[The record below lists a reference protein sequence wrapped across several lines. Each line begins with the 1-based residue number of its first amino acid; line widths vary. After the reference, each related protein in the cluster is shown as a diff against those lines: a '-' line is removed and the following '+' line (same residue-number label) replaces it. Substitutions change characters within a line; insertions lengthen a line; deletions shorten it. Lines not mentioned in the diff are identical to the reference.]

1 MVANSGDS
9 HSGVIAW
16 FIRNPVAANL
26 LMLFIVIVGFVSA
39 MSMRTQALPDQ
50 ALDQVVIEVV
60 YPGASP
66 GEIESTVVTKLE
78 DALRGVQGISEMQA
92 VASEGLAR
100 ITLDVSS
107 DFTVEEILDEAKLA
121 VDRVSSFPASM
132 EKPRIYK
139 SEIESM
145 VMFVQVYGDLDEKA
159 MKSYGESVRDELLEL
174 PNVTSINFFGAR
186 PYEISIE
193 LNKAQLR
200 QYDLTLEEVATAVRN
215 SSLDLPAGSLKTE
228 SGNILLRAEAQA
240 YHQYEFEKVP
250 LRTRE
255 DGTRLTLGDIAV
267 INDGFVET
275 EGQLLFDGRPS
286 VGMQISAVGNQNALD
301 ISAEVNQYVEEK
313 KKTLPPSIG
322 MDAWLDISFYLKSTV
337 AMMLD
342 NLWYGILLVLLVL
355 GIFLRLELAFWCI
368 VGLPVCF
375 LGAFSL
381 MPMFDI
387 SINIISLFGFILVLG
402 VVVDDAIIIGE
413 SAQSAVDE
421 HGLSL
426 DSITRGVYR
435 VAVPATF
442 GVLTT
447 IAAFIP
453 MVVMEGPA
461 ASTAAAIGGVVVLC
475 LVFSLVESK
484 LILPAHLGQMEP
496 LPNVHPRDMDP
507 LRRWQQKFTTSFSRF
522 VQERYKPALVFA
534 IEHRYNTISVFV
546 AILIISG
553 GVIASPLIHVVLFPA
568 LPSDFISATIE
579 VVDGAPTS
587 QTIKIVDHV
596 ADTIKEIDQE
606 RPEGEKLIKHM
617 FEYAN
622 GSSGQIF
629 VELNKDSNRAVNA
642 IDLAAEWR
650 ERVGDI
656 AGTKKLQTNGSTT
669 VGGGDTF
676 NFKLVSNNYQQ
687 LDDAAQAL
695 QKTLAQFDGIFD
707 IESTSNS
714 SALEIDLNIK
724 PEAEILG
731 LTLQD
736 LAQQVRAGF
745 YGIEAQRI
753 QRDSEE
759 IKVMVRFPAE
769 ERSSI
774 GSLENMYIRT
784 ADGSEVPFLAVAGM
798 DLRNGRSN
806 IVRHDSKRAV
816 IVTANADTK
825 KVEPT
830 LVVEA
835 IQKQFVEQ
843 LSEEFPD
850 VRLEL
855 GGASKEEQK
864 FMQKL
869 GFMMG
874 VTLFAI
880 YALLAIPLKSYLQ
893 PLIIMGVI
901 PFGMI
906 GALIG
911 HVVMG
916 IPFSFLSVFGI
927 VALAGV
933 VVNDSLIMVD
943 FINKGVDDGL
953 DLESAAVLAGTQRIR
968 AILLTSLTTFFGL
981 LPMLMETSL
990 SAQMVLPM
998 AVSLGFGILF
1008 ATGITLFLIPCM
1020 YVILVDVDRSRNVFS
1035 KHNYESVLEHEGQ
1048 LEPRSGA

>member
-1 MVANSGDS
+1 MAREDI

-26 LMLFIVIVGFVSA
+26 MMLLIVILGFVSA
-39 MSMRTQALPDQ
+39 FSMRTQALPDQ
-50 ALDQVVIEVV
+50 ELDQVVIQVI

-92 VASEGLAR
+92 VASEGSAR
-100 ITLDVSS
+100 ITLEVGS
-107 DFTVEEILDEAKLA
+107 DFDVQDILDEAKLA
-121 VDRVSSFPASM
+121 VDRVSSFPATM

-139 SEIESM
+139 REIRSL
-145 VMFVQVYGDLDEKA
+145 VMFVQVYGDLDERA
-159 MKSYGESVRDELLEL
+159 MKSFAASVRDELLEL
-174 PNVTSINFFGAR
+174 PTVTAIELFGAR

-193 LNKAQLR
+193 LSKAQLR
-200 QYDLTLEEVATAVRN
+200 QYDLTLQEVATAIRN
-215 SSLDLPAGSLKTE
+215 SSLDLPAGSLRTE
-228 SGNILLRAEAQA
+228 SGNILLRAQGQA
-240 YHQYEFEKVP
+240 YHQFEFEAVP
-250 LRTRE
+250 LRVRA
-255 DGTRLTLGDIAV
+255 DGTRLTLGDIAI

-275 EGQLLFDGRPS
+275 EGYLLFDGRPS
-286 VGMQISAVGNQNALD
+286 VGMQINAVGNQNALD
-301 ISAEVNQYVEEK
+301 ISTEVNRYVEEK
-313 KKTLPPSIG
+313 KKTLPPSVGI
-322 MDAWLDISFYLKSTV
+322 DAWLDISFYLKSTV
-337 AMMLD
+337 SMMVD
-342 NLWYGILLVLLVL
+342 NLWYGVMLVFLIL
-355 GIFLRLELAFWCI
+355 GIFLRMQLAFWVI

-375 LGAFSL
+375 LGALSL
-381 MPMFDI
+381 MPLFNI

-413 SAQSAVDE
+413 SAQSEVDE
-421 HGLSL
+421 NGLSIET
-426 DSITRGVYR
+426 ITRGVYR
-435 VAVPATF
+435 VALPATF

-447 IAAFIP
+447 IAAFMP
-453 MVVMEGPA
+453 MVMMEGPA
-461 ASTAAAIGGVVVLC
+461 STTAAAIGGVVVLC
-475 LVFSLVESK
+475 LAFSLVESK
-484 LILPAHLGQMEP
+484 LILPAHLAQMKP
-496 LPNVHPRDMDP
+496 LPDLQPRDMDP
-507 LRRWQQKFTTSFSRF
+507 LRRWQQKFAVGFDHF
-522 VQERYKPALVFA
+522 VQEKYKPALIHA
-534 IEHRYNTISVFV
+534 IQHRYNTVAIFI
-546 AILIISG
+546 AILIVSV
-553 GVIASPLIHVVLFPA
+553 GVIASPLVHVVLFPA
-568 LPSDFISATIE
+568 LPHDYISARIE
-579 VVDGAPTS
+579 VVDGSPTS

-596 ADTIKEIDQE
+596 AETIRQIDQE
-606 RPEGEKLIKHM
+606 RPSGEPLIKHM

-622 GSSGQIF
+622 GSTGQIF
-629 VELNKDSNRAVNA
+629 VEIDKNSSREINA
-642 IDLAAEWR
+642 IDLAAQWR

-656 AGTKKLQTNGSTT
+656 AGTKKLQTNGSTA
-669 VGGGDTF
+669 VGGGTTF
-676 NFKLVSNNYQQ
+676 NFKLVSNNYEQ
-687 LDDAAQAL
+687 LDNAAKEL
-695 QKTLAQFDGIFD
+695 QTTLAEFDGIYD

-714 SALEIDLNIK
+714 TAQEINLQIK

-745 YGIEAQRI
+745 YGVEAQRI
-753 QRDSEE
+753 QRDGEE
-759 IKVMVRFPAE
+759 VKVMVRFPAE

-774 GSLENMYIRT
+774 GSLEGMYIRT
-784 ADGSEVPFLAVAGM
+784 SDGAEVPFLAVARM
-798 DLRNGRSN
+798 DLHNGYSN

-816 IVTANADTK
+816 IVTANANTK

-830 LVVEA
+830 VVVEA
-835 IQKQFVEQ
+835 LREQFTKR
-843 LSEEFPD
+843 LNEEFPD
-850 VRLEL
+850 VKLEL

-864 FMQKL
+864 FLQKL

-906 GALIG
+906 GALVG
-911 HVVMG
+911 HIVMG

-943 FINKGVDDGL
+943 FVNRGVEDGL
-953 DLESAAVLAGTQRIR
+953 DLESSAVLAGTKRIR

-981 LPMLMETSL
+981 LPMLLETSL

-1008 ATGITLFLIPCM
+1008 ATGITLFLIPCL

-1035 KHNYESVLEHEGQ
+1035 THTYESVLEHERQ
-1048 LEPRSGA
+1048 LQPKTDAS